1 MAINR
6 QRTFNMQQGVTQDA
20 KEKVTRFMNLE
31 ELTMKPGWLAILAT
45 LAPKGKSDLQW
56 LGLKVNHSAVQKNIV
71 AQIIQN
77 GAGNQALPYLDNDK
91 PHIVLYHLVSG

>member
-1 MAINR
+1 M
-6 QRTFNMQQGVTQDA
+6 QRGVKADA
-20 KEKVTRFMNLE
+20 KEKVLRFMYLE

-56 LGLKVNHSAVQKNIV
+56 LGLKVNHSVVQKTIV

-77 GAGNQALPYLDNDK
+77 GSGDQARMPTTPFPPLDNDK